1 MGTSAD
7 YSAPPNWSGM
17 KNSVTR
23 SGGYRPTAT
32 KARKLVREHIATN
45 GGPRNISRGR
55 GQLGSG
61 GTARKAAQRLGGF
74 LSSVAQDGLNATLEK
89 NGLGELIGKSVLE
102 TVLAL
107 VGWCSGTDSDH
118 DSVDARNAL
127 SETLDRLCKNASG
140 SEELDSIL
148 GAQADAKALAKL
160 MMLFFGQY
168 LFEQFCRVFFSQ
180 LVKKHGE
187 QRATAFLDAI
197 KDLIVSS
204 LENITVGI
212 DVASIDWFGNEGK
225 RIAGTIMQNTLA
237 VFG

>member
-7 YSAPPNWSGM
+7 YSAPPNWSVM

-23 SGGYRPTAT
+23 SGGHRPTPT
-32 KARKLVREHIATN
+32 KARELIREHIATN
-45 GGPRNISRGR
+45 GGSRYMSKGR

-74 LSSVAQDGLNATLEK
+74 LSSVAQDGLDVTLQK
-89 NGLGELIGKSVLE
+89 NGLGELIGKSVE
-102 TVLAL
+102 TVLAI
-107 VGWCSGTDSDH
+107 VDWCSGTDSDH

-127 SETLDRLCKNASG
+127 SETLDKLCKNANSPG
-140 SEELDSIL
+140 ELNTIL
-148 GAQADAKALAKL
+148 EAQADAKALAKL

-168 LFEQFCRVFFSQ
+168 LYEQFCRVFFSQ

-187 QRATAFLDAI
+187 QRATSFSDAI
-197 KDLIVSS
+197 KDFIMSS
-204 LENITVGI
+204 LENMTVGI

-237 VFG
+237 VFE